1 LGVRWDEF
9 ERTCPELAGLALDRF
24 ARDQLVMLG
33 TLRRDGSP
41 RISPCELDL
50 AAGQLLLGMMW
61 RSPKALD
68 LMRDPRIVVHTV
80 TCNREGTDGD
90 VKLYGH
96 AIAVEDPKIRTAY
109 RHAIRARIDWE
120 PREGSYHLFALDVD
134 SAGYLRFES
143 GHKVVWAWD
152 PRDGLRKD
160 RRPALEA

>member
-1 LGVRWDEF
+1 MRWDEF
-9 ERTCPELAGLALDRF
+9 ERACPELGELARDRF

-50 AAGQLLLGMMW
+50 AAGQLLLGMLW

-80 TCNREGTDGD
+80 TCNRQGTDGD
-90 VKLYGH
+90 IKLYGH
-96 AIAVEDPKIRTAY
+96 ASAVEDRDIRDAY
-109 RHAIRARIDWE
+109 RDAIRSRIDWE
-120 PREGSYHLFALDVD
+120 PQEGSYHLFALGVE

-152 PRDGLRKD
+152 PQGGLRKG
-160 RRPALEA
+160 RRPALS